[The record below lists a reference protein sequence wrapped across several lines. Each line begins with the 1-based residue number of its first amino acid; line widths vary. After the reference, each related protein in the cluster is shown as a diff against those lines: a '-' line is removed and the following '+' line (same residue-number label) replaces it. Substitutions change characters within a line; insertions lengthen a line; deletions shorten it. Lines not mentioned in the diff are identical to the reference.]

1 MPRIPKNRTI
11 NSAPPPTLIY
21 SSAHRAL
28 YIKIRRGRKKEKKRA
43 SDGDMT
49 SCPIVTTS
57 FPYFAKI
64 ADLTSFLGRHR
75 NVKIILLFI
84 GTCILIV
91 NNKELLIKS
100 AISIEYAHA
109 TAGSRV

>member
-1 MPRIPKNRTI
+1 
-11 NSAPPPTLIY
+11 
-21 SSAHRAL
+21 
-28 YIKIRRGRKKEKKRA
+28 
-43 SDGDMT
+43 MT